1 VVGAVTAHY
10 LQPLQK
16 TALPA
21 RHVIFDTE
29 TQPRRVAGAVEHHYA
44 TGVLGHILAPGLH
57 PSSDELPVHAAPT
70 PQELWSFVV
79 RSCKKGQRTVAWA
92 HNLSFDLRVSEALRW
107 LPRQGFRLQGIV
119 LERTASWAS
128 WSSKEHGSLICCDLY
143 AWLPRTLDDIAREMG
158 VSREP
163 WDGERY
169 QTATLAELRAR
180 CVGDV
185 QITRKAVQALLAWLQ
200 AEDCGPFR
208 LTGSGQAHACW
219 RKRFE
224 AGWERKPKEPIE
236 GAHPILAR
244 EEKPWRDGPPGRI
257 WVHGDPALRQVERE
271 AMWTGRC
278 EAWRHG
284 EVDGPL
290 YEYDMNLAYCQIAAT
305 HPLPVHFRGEHG
317 AITWQQCEQFEDE
330 GYAVMAEVSILD
342 IREPVVPCRVGERM
356 IWPVGSFQTVLWSP
370 ELRLLMSSM
379 KRTRARI
386 ERCWTY
392 HTGPALKPM
401 AEWII
406 EGLTS
411 TATPPPIRLL
421 LKHWARALI
430 GRMALR
436 YRRWEPYG
444 TAPDL
449 NCLLW
454 VDRDEDGEPVENL
467 QVGSELFELA
477 GLEETETSVPQVTGW
492 VMSQCRAQLWQL
504 IQEAAGGF
512 GGQVLYMDT
521 DSLLVNEAAHANLE
535 RWRDMVGEPLIE
547 RKAKWDQAIIHGPR
561 NIELDQDR
569 RLSGVPRRS
578 VRKGPLEWEGTVMR
592 GVKESIVRGELDHVA
607 ELHRTYHVNTHDP
620 RRERYP
626 DGSTGPYRLGGED
639 ETFS

>member
-1 VVGAVTAHY
+1 MSAHY

-29 TQPRRVAGAVEHHYA
+29 TQLTRRAGALEHRYA
-44 TGVLGHILAPGLH
+44 TGAVGGFVFPDGAPSIAGTISET
-57 PSSDELPVHAAPT
+57 PEL
-70 PQELWSFVV
+70 LWESITGAC
-79 RSCKKGQRTVAWA
+79 RKGARTVAWA

-107 LPRQGFRLQGIV
+107 LPRQGFHLQGIV

-128 WSSKEHGSLICCDLY
+128 WTSKEHGSLICCDLY

-158 VSREP
+158 VSRET

-169 QTATLAELRAR
+169 AAATLPELQAR

-185 QITRKAVQALLAWLQ
+185 QVTRQAVQALLAWLQ

-219 RKRFE
+219 RKRFG
-224 AGWERKPKEPIE
+224 AGKTQNVVE
-236 GAHPILAR
+236 GQN
-244 EEKPWRDGPPGRI
+244 PGV
-257 WVHGDPALRQVERE
+257 WVHGDPALRQIERE

-284 EVDGPL
+284 EIDGPL
-290 YEYDMNLAYCQIAAT
+290 YEYDMNLAYCRIAAT
-305 HPLPVHFRGEHG
+305 HPLPVHYRGEHG
-317 AITWQQCEQFEDE
+317 LIGYEQFKTMLTE
-330 GYAVMAEVSILD
+330 GYAVLAEVDVHD
-342 IREPVVPCRVGERM
+342 IDIPVVPARVGERM
-356 IWPVGSFQTVLWSP
+356 IWPVGEFSTVLWDP
-370 ELRLLMSSM
+370 EVCLLGEYAAFTI
-379 KRTRARI
+379 K
-386 ERCWTY
+386 RCWTY

-406 EGLTS
+406 HGLGN
-411 TATPPPIRLL
+411 ADTPAPIRLL

-444 TAPDL
+444 DMPDL
-449 NCLLW
+449 DCLLW
-454 VDRDEDGEPVENL
+454 VGHDEDGLPVENL
-467 QVGSELFELA
+467 QVGHERFTLA
-477 GLEETETSVPQVTGW
+477 ELEETETSVPQITGW
-492 VMSQCRAQLWQL
+492 VMSQCRAQLWGAVQV
-504 IQEAAGGF
+504 AGAHNI
-512 GGQVLYMDT
+512 LYMDT
-521 DSLLVNEAAHANLE
+521 DSLLVNVPGHMALQQSFYMLDSLE
-535 RWRDMVGEPLIE
+535 K
-547 RKAKWDQAIIHGPR
+547 KAKWDHATIHGPR

-569 RLSGVPRRS
+569 RLSGVPRQS

-607 ELHRTYHVNTHDP
+607 QLDRTYHVNTTDP

-626 DGSTGPYRLGGED
+626 DGSTRPYRLGDED
-639 ETFS
+639 VQA